1 MQRDTNWDGRVA
13 CRDDPNRHAELVRL
27 SDWGWR
33 PLEWLWEPLIPR
45 RKVTLLVG
53 DQEKG
58 KSYFALDLAARLSRG
73 GGIPPGGRLGDGA
86 ASSLILAG
94 DDELDDTLYLRLDRM
109 GASLHRIYT
118 LTATGPKHNLD
129 GLPQISLANSVESL
143 NVAARR
149 IGDCRLIVIDPI
161 TAFLEGMGTNSHA
174 QVRRLLQRLT
184 LLAKVHN
191 AAVLVI
197 THNRKEGADS
207 VLHRAIGSLAFT
219 VAARVVLTLVDDPA
233 VVDRKL
239 LLPAKMNLL
248 PLSQCPGRAFTL
260 EGGEVVW
267 DPEPVTTRPQELQR
281 LVAKGL
287 ATSDLLLDI
296 AERLRTL
303 LAGGPLPSLQVHEWA
318 TEHRIPRMLLFQAK
332 MYAGIQ
338 ARRDGDAQRWC
349 WELLAAKTDEEERN
363 AAPVR
368 RLTSDGSGPAGN
380 GNVIEAEIAHVN
392 D

>member
-1 MQRDTNWDGRVA
+1 MRRKTRWDGSVEG
-13 CRDDPNRHAELVRL
+13 RDDPNAHAELVRL
-27 SDWGWR
+27 SDWGRR
-33 PLEWLWEPLIPR
+33 PIPWLWEPLIPR

-58 KSYFALDLAARLSRG
+58 KSFFTLDLAARLSRG
-73 GGIPPGGRLGDGA
+73 GGIPPGGGLGGPA
-86 ASSLILAG
+86 NTIILAG
-94 DDELDDTLYLRLDRM
+94 DDEADDSLYPRLERM
-109 GASLHRIYT
+109 GGYPDRVFW
-118 LTATGPKHNLD
+118 LTAFGPRNIGEGK
-129 GLPQISLANSVESL
+129 PQISLAHSVERL
-143 NVAARR
+143 NKAARAVPN
-149 IGDCRLIVIDPI
+149 CRLIVIDPI
-161 TAFLEGMGTNSHA
+161 TAFLEGMGMNSHS

-184 LLAKVHN
+184 MLAKVHD

-260 EGGEVVW
+260 KDGEVIW

-287 ATSDLLLDI
+287 ATSDLLLDV
-296 AERLRTL
+296 AAKLRTL
-303 LAGGPLPSLQVHEWA
+303 LAGGPLPSLQVHAWA
-318 TEHRIPRMLLFQAK
+318 AEQRIPRVLLFQAK
-332 MYAGIQ
+332 MFAGIQ
-338 ARRDGDAQRWC
+338 ARRDGEAQRWC
-349 WELLAAKTDEEERN
+349 WELLAAQTDEEERN

-368 RLTSDGSGPAGN
+368 RLTSDGSSPAGN
-380 GNVIEAEIAHVN
+380 GNVIEAEIARIN